1 MRGERPDS
9 KKFKW
14 AADTFGLIQKDTSRK
29 RKEHMKYTGPKIKK
43 ARRLGIAVSP
53 KSEKYL
59 ERRPNPPGQHG
70 PSRRRG
76 KQSDY
81 GRQLMEKQ
89 RLRHQYNMSEK
100 QLRGVFT
107 KAVRKPG
114 NTGEVMIQMLE
125 SRLDVV
131 VLRAGLCRSIYQARQ
146 MVSHAHFRVNGK
158 KVNIPS
164 FSVSIGDKITV
175 REKSKDLDSFV
186 LAQQVA
192 KTPEY
197 ITANDKELTAE
208 INRLPTREEV
218 PVVCEI
224 SSVVEYYA
232 R

>member
-1 MRGERPDS
+1 
-9 KKFKW
+9 
-14 AADTFGLIQKDTSRK
+14 
-29 RKEHMKYTGPKIKK
+29 MKYTGPKIKK
-43 ARRLGIAVSP
+43 ARRLGVALSP

-70 PSRRRG
+70 PNRRRG

-81 GRQLMEKQ
+81 GRQLTEKQ
-89 RLRHQYNMSEK
+89 RLRHQYNLSEK
-100 QLRGVFT
+100 QLRSYYA

-114 NTGEVMIQMLE
+114 NTGEVMLQMLE
-125 SRLDVV
+125 SRLDAV

-146 MVSHAHFRVNGK
+146 MVSHGHFRVNGQ

-164 FSVSIGDKITV
+164 YQLRVGDQITV

-197 ITANDKELTAE
+197 VTANDKELTAQL
-208 INRLPTREEV
+208 NRLPAMDEV
-218 PVVCEI
+218 PVTCEI
-224 SSVVEYYA
+224 SSVVEFYA

>member
-1 MRGERPDS
+1 
-9 KKFKW
+9 
-14 AADTFGLIQKDTSRK
+14 
-29 RKEHMKYTGPKIKK
+29 MKYTGPKIKK
-43 ARRLGIAVSP
+43 ARRLGVALSP

-59 ERRPNPPGQHG
+59 ERRPNVPGQHG
-70 PSRRRG
+70 GNRRRG

-89 RLRHQYNMSEK
+89 RLRHQYNLSEK
-100 QLRGVFT
+100 QLRSYFK

-114 NTGEVMIQMLE
+114 NTGDVMLQMLE

-131 VLRAGLCRSIYQARQ
+131 VLRAGMARSIYQARQ
-146 MVSHAHFRVNGK
+146 MVNHAHFRVNGK

-164 FSVSIGDKITV
+164 YQVRIGDKITV
-175 REKSKDLDSFV
+175 REKSKELDSFV

-197 ITANDKELTAE
+197 VTANDKDLTAE
-208 INRLPTREEV
+208 LNRLPEAEEV
-218 PVVCEI
+218 PVICEI
-224 SSVVEYYA
+224 SSVVEFYA

>member
-1 MRGERPDS
+1 
-9 KKFKW
+9 
-14 AADTFGLIQKDTSRK
+14 
-29 RKEHMKYTGPKIKK
+29 MKYTGPKIKK
-43 ARRLGIAVSP
+43 ARRLGVALSP

-59 ERRPNPPGQHG
+59 ERRPNPPGMHG
-70 PSRRRG
+70 QGRRR

-89 RLRHQYNMSEK
+89 RLRHQYNLSEK
-100 QLRGVFT
+100 QLRRAFE

-114 NTGEVMIQMLE
+114 NTGEVMLQMLE

-131 VLRAGLCRSIYQARQ
+131 VLRAGLARSIYQARQ

-164 FSVSIGDKITV
+164 YQLRIGDKITV
-175 REKSKDLDSFV
+175 REKSKELDCFV

-197 ITANDKELTAE
+197 VTANDKELTAE
-208 INRLPTREEV
+208 LNRVPSREEV
-218 PVVCEI
+218 PVTCEI
-224 SSVVEYYA
+224 SLVVEFYA

>member
-1 MRGERPDS
+1 L
-9 KKFKW
+9 
-14 AADTFGLIQKDTSRK
+14 T
-29 RKEHMKYTGPKIKK
+29 
-43 ARRLGIAVSP
+43 
-53 KSEKYL
+53 
-59 ERRPNPPGQHG
+59 
-70 PSRRRG
+70 
-76 KQSDY
+76 
-81 GRQLMEKQ
+81 EKQ
-89 RLRHQYNMSEK
+89 RLRYQYNMSEK
-100 QLRGVFT
+100 QLRGVFK

-164 FSVSIGDKITV
+164 YQVRIGDKITV
-175 REKSKDLDSFV
+175 REKSKELDSFV

-197 ITANDKELTAE
+197 ITANDKDLTAE
-208 INRLPTREEV
+208 LNRLPTREEV
-218 PVVCEI
+218 PVICEI
-224 SSVVEYYA
+224 SLVVEFYA

>member
-1 MRGERPDS
+1 
-9 KKFKW
+9 
-14 AADTFGLIQKDTSRK
+14 
-29 RKEHMKYTGPKIKK
+29 MKYTGPKIKK
-43 ARRLGIAVSP
+43 ARRLGVALSP
-53 KSEKYL
+53 KSEKFL
-59 ERRPNPPGQHG
+59 ERRPNVPGQHG

-81 GRQLMEKQ
+81 GRQLTEKQ

-100 QLRGVFT
+100 QLRGVFA
-107 KAVRKPG
+107 KASRKQG
-114 NTGEVMIQMLE
+114 NTGEVMLQMLE

-164 FSVSIGDKITV
+164 CQMRVGDKITV

-197 ITANDKELTAE
+197 VTANDKELTAE
-208 INRLPTREEV
+208 LNRLPTMEEV
-218 PVVCEI
+218 PITCEI
-224 SSVVEYYA
+224 SSVVEFYA

>member
-1 MRGERPDS
+1 
-9 KKFKW
+9 
-14 AADTFGLIQKDTSRK
+14 
-29 RKEHMKYTGPKIKK
+29 MKYNGPKIKK
-43 ARRLGIAVSP
+43 ARRLGVALSP
-53 KSEKYL
+53 KSEKFL

-70 PSRRRG
+70 PTRRRG

-81 GRQLMEKQ
+81 GRQLTEKQ
-89 RLRHQYNMSEK
+89 RLRYQYNLSEK
-100 QLRGVFT
+100 QLGNIYA
-107 KAVRKPG
+107 KAVHKPG
-114 NTGEVMIQMLE
+114 NTGEVMLQMLE
-125 SRLDVV
+125 CRLDAV

-164 FSVSIGDKITV
+164 YSLRVGDKITV

-192 KTPEY
+192 KTPDY

-208 INRLPTREEV
+208 LNRLPTKEEV

-224 SSVVEYYA
+224 SSVVEFYA

>member
-1 MRGERPDS
+1 
-9 KKFKW
+9 
-14 AADTFGLIQKDTSRK
+14 
-29 RKEHMKYTGPKIKK
+29 MKYTGPKIKK
-43 ARRLGIAVSP
+43 ARRLGVALSP
-53 KSEKYL
+53 KSEKFL

-70 PSRRRG
+70 PGRRRG

-81 GRQLMEKQ
+81 GRQLTEKQ
-89 RLRHQYNMSEK
+89 RLRYQYNMSEK
-100 QLRGVFT
+100 QIRGIYT
-107 KAVRKPG
+107 KASRKHG
-114 NTGEVMIQMLE
+114 NTGEVMMEMLE
-125 SRLDVV
+125 CRLDVL
-131 VLRAGLCRSIYQARQ
+131 VLRAGMARSIYQARQ

-164 FSVSIGDKITV
+164 YSLKIGEKVTV
-175 REKSKDLDSFV
+175 REKSKDLDAFV

-208 INRLPTREEV
+208 LNRMPTREEI

-224 SSVVEYYA
+224 SSVVEYYS